1 MFFFALGIFRFLDM
15 FSSCFHFFH
24 FFWRRMAIELLG
36 MMADDSL
43 ERSTVTYSSVISAC
57 ERAGE
62 WTVTRFIFFWQT
74 NLSPNVVCC
83 PTLELDVWPKVA
95 LGLLE
100 DMQQTEVALDIIV
113 FSAAISACEKA
124 GQWTTAFDLFHQ
136 MQRQIVQVDAI
147 SVSAVI
153 SACEKAAQ
161 WEAAID
167 FLHHSLTSLRLPSN
181 SVSFAAAISACEKA
195 GEWTAACALLKS
207 LQTSGVDMDAFP
219 FSATISACSRA
230 GEWQVALHI
239 LSQMKWHQ
247 AQHSWVQGFSRF
259 FVHMVQQG
267 CEGWS

>member
-1 MFFFALGIFRFLDM
+1 MFFLPLAFFF
-15 FSSCFHFFH
+15 FWTCFHHVFTFSFFLAKDGDWVAWNDGGW
-24 FFWRRMAIELLG
+24 FVGTQYCNLQLGDLCLWKGWRVDG
-36 MMADDSL
+36 DS
-43 ERSTVTYSSVISAC
+43 VCA
-57 ERAGE
+57 
-62 WTVTRFIFFWQT
+62 FFWQT

-124 GQWTTAFDLFHQ
+124 GQWTTAFDLFHH

-219 FSATISACSRA
+219 FSATISASSRA

-247 AQHSWVQGFSRF
+247 AQHGWVQGFSCF
-259 FVHMVQQG
+259 FVQMVQQG